1 MSKKKIDLIKIDK
14 KNKNI
19 LFMQRPSKFSV
30 FFKRYNKIFLFLAL
44 ILSLTTLVVGI
55 LLVSTVFLESS
66 KVVIKETSLYTD
78 IDVTDEDVTSSI
90 DIMSD
95 EMAKKMFLESS
106 SFGKSGEVLL
116 VKTVSKGKY
125 IINFYSDYT
134 AIRTMKDGNS
144 VIRINPV
151 NGDYGIGTNGVTNSK
166 AEVLYLNKTNVKNY
180 PFGVVTYYSDGSAEI
195 SGNDFNMYV
204 RTSDDILNDYIS
216 SNKVSYMKEKK
227 KVKETKLEYFYD
239 GTIRV
244 EKGSSRY
251 LVRSVN
257 DLRITDSSVSVK
269 NGNNATVYKTVKLDK
284 GVSLEYYT
292 DGGAIIICNGKKL
305 SVRKSNS
312 IIVKNN
318 KIYEIVD
325 SNYVSVSNRTG
336 NVTYYTNGSAVINN
350 YNGKMIYVTDS
361 SLVKNN
367 AFKEYEVLTE
377 SRNLKGDKVL
387 LFETV
392 GIVENSV
399 YKAIVHK
406 DSIIF
411 NTDGSFKEIT
421 SGKEI
426 NTRKPITITNNT
438 NNTVKYR
445 LVINRSSKTTLD
457 VRYIKYQLLVSG
469 KYTGPFKLTDAYWN
483 KDKVSNS
490 LGVKGT
496 NFVLVERILEPEET
510 DTINVMFWVDYDTV
524 PNSMQDKMFLGTLKL
539 YAWQELDNM

>member
-55 LLVSTVFLESS
+55 LSVSTVFLESS
-66 KVVIKETSLYTD
+66 KVVIKEASLYTD

-106 SFGKSGEVLL
+106 SFGKSGEALL

-269 NGNNATVYKTVKLDK
+269 NGNNATVYKTVKLDN

-411 NTDGSFKEIT
+411 DTDGSFKEIT
-421 SGKEI
+421 SSKEI